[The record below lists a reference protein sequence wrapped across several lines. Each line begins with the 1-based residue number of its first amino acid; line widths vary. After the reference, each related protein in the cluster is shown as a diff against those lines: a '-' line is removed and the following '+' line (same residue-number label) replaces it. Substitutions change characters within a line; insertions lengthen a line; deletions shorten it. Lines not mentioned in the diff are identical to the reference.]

1 MISWSIHVAT
11 DGIILFFFFIYSGVY
26 MDVPSGS
33 KGKQSACNAED
44 PGSVPGLGRSPGE
57 GNGNPLQDS
66 CLENSMNRGTWWA
79 VVHGVTG
86 SDRTERLTLHFSVY
100 IPHLLY
106 PFICWWTLSYFHILA
121 IVSNVS
127 VNIWVLAS
135 FQIRF
140 SSGYMPKSGIAGS
153 YGSSIFSFWR
163 NRHTVL
169 HSGCTNLHSNQ

>member
-1 MISWSIHVAT
+1 
-11 DGIILFFFFIYSGVY
+11 
-26 MDVPSGS
+26 MDFPSGS
-33 KGKQSACNAED
+33 KGKQSACSAED

-127 VNIWVLAS
+127 VNIWVHAS

-140 SSGYMPKSGIAGS
+140 SSGYMPMSGIAGS
-153 YGSSIFSFWR
+153 YGSSIFSFLR